1 MPTRIILSL
10 LRLQGFRGRDFFLI
24 FVAMTTKEH
33 IRDWFKSLQ
42 SEICAQLEEADGKGK
57 FIRDVWERP
66 GGGGGISRVLAGG
79 NVIEKGGVNFSEVWG
94 KTPEAT
100 LKLLNLPVAPEAE
113 APQFFATGVSIVIHP
128 SNPMVPIIHMNVRYF
143 EVQTSPGEKE
153 IWWFGG
159 GIDLTPHYVVEEDAR
174 HFHRHLKTICDRHNP
189 AFYPEFKK
197 WADDYFFIRHRNET
211 RGIGGIF
218 FDYLKAEN
226 GFTKESRFDFVMSVG
241 NSFAPIYTHFMK
253 NNSNLPF
260 EEQHKKWQHL
270 RRGRYVEFNLVWDR
284 GTKFGLETDGRTES
298 ILMSL
303 PPQANW
309 EYDNKPAPGSQEAK
323 TLAFLR
329 KGIEWTS

>member
-1 MPTRIILSL
+1 MPS
-10 LRLQGFRGRDFFLI
+10 
-24 FVAMTTKEH
+24 KEI

-42 SEICAQLEEADGKGK
+42 MDICTKLEETDGGGK
-57 FIRDVWERP
+57 FISDVWERP
-66 GGGGGISRVLAGG
+66 GGGGGISRVLSGG
-79 NVIEKGGVNFSEVWG
+79 NIIEKGGVNFSGVWG

-100 LKLLNLPVAPEAE
+100 LKLLSLPVSTEESAPE
-113 APQFFATGVSIVIHP
+113 FFASGVSIVLHP

-143 EVQTSPGEKE
+143 EVQPQDGQNE

-159 GIDLTPHYVVEEDAR
+159 GIDLTPHYINEEDAR
-174 HFHRHLKTICDRHNP
+174 YFHQQLKTVCDQHHP
-189 AFYPEFKK
+189 SYYPEFKK

-218 FDYLKAEN
+218 FDYLKAED
-226 GFTKESRFDFVMSVG
+226 GHTKQSRFEFVKSVG
-241 NSFAPIYTHFMK
+241 KSLAPIYSHFMQK
-253 NNSNLPF
+253 NHALPF
-260 EEQHKKWQHL
+260 DEQHKQWQYL

-309 EYDNKPAPGSQEAK
+309 QYNHQPEKGSAEEK
-323 TLAFLR
+323 TLSFLK
-329 KGIEWTS
+329 KGIDWIPS